1 MFVNFFIKRP
11 VFSTVCSLIVLLLG
25 AIAALTLPIAQF
37 PNITPT
43 QVVVTANYTGASA
56 DTVESAV
63 TNILEREING
73 VDGMKYISSV
83 SSSDGLSQI
92 TVTFDADQDPDIAT
106 VNVQNRVARVEPL
119 LPEAVVQNGLV
130 VNKQSSAFLQ
140 AFAIYAENGEYDELF
155 ISNYLDTYVVDALR
169 RVEGVGSVEVFGERK
184 YAMRLWLDP
193 NRLASRGLTM
203 QSVVNAVREQ
213 NIQVGAGQ
221 IGQPP
226 APGQDYQISLRAL
239 SRLSSVEEFE
249 NVVVATGEDGALVR
263 LRDVGRA
270 ELGAENYN
278 VSLTYNSRYTSE
290 DGTPIE
296 AVGLGINQAP
306 GTNALNASAAVTA
319 EMERLSQAFPPGITY
334 SLAFDTTMFVAASLR
349 DVISTLVLA
358 IALVVL
364 VIYIFLQD
372 WRATLIPSIT
382 IPISLVGTFI
392 FTRLFGFSINT
403 LTLFGMTL
411 ATGLVVDDAIV
422 VVEAVTAKIHDR
434 GFTPMQ
440 AAIAAMRELSGAIV
454 ATSLVLMAVFIPV
467 AFFPGTTG
475 AIYQQFALTIAFSI
489 LVSTFNALTLSPT
502 LAAMLLRDKP
512 PAHGPLGR
520 LFERFNRGLD
530 WSRRRYERS
539 LHFLSHTRWLVVG
552 AFGLLL
558 VLTAWIYNLVP
569 SAFLPDEDQGY
580 FITIVQAPEGVSLE
594 YTREVMDRASMT
606 MLELPGVQSNFAV
619 TGFSFPSGAPN
630 RGIMFTLLEPWA
642 DRPLPVQA
650 IIGQAFGALSQI
662 TEARIFPFNAPPI
675 QGLDNFGGF
684 QMELQA
690 LTEIPLDAFVGNAW
704 QLIGVANQMPG
715 GPPDAE
721 AAAASEEIGA
731 IASNVTNVLT
741 TYATGTPKLVV
752 EVDRNRAKALGVDV
766 DEVFG
771 VMQTAL
777 GSQYV
782 NDFELG
788 QRNYRVY
795 VQADLPFRNNPE
807 DVNQLYV
814 RSAQDEMIPLSNLVT
829 LTSSTGAQTI
839 NHYNLFRSISV
850 NGNAAPGKSSGQ
862 ALVAMEQLVQRVLPP
877 TISFE
882 WTGNALEEIQSAGQA
897 PIIFGIGLLMV
908 FLVLAAQYE
917 SYVTPIV
924 IMLTVP
930 LAILGALLSQLLR
943 GLPNDIYC
951 QIGLVMLI
959 GLASKNAIL
968 VVEYADQLRE
978 QGFDLV
984 KAAIEA
990 GQERLRPILMTAFSG
1005 LIGFFPLLI
1014 ATGAGAASR
1023 RSIGTAVFGGYLVAT
1038 FLSLFLVPI
1047 LYIVIKSISERGKRD
1062 RQPHLPDADRDGH
1075 SALGNGWSE
1084 PDHQPPQLPE
1094 APAREL

>member
-1 MFVNFFIKRP
+1 MLLFTNFFIKRP
-11 VFSTVCSLIVLLLG
+11 VFSTVCSLIVVLLG

-43 QVVVTANYTGASA
+43 QVVVTTNYTGASA
-56 DTVESAV
+56 ETVESAV
-63 TNILEREING
+63 TNVLEREING
-73 VDGMKYISSV
+73 VDGMKYLSSV
-83 SSSDGLSQI
+83 STSDGLSQI
-92 TVTFDADQDPDIAT
+92 TVTFDAAQDPDIAT
-106 VNVQNRVARVEPL
+106 VNVQNRVSRVEPL
-119 LPEAVVQNGLV
+119 LPEAAVQNGIV
-130 VNKQSSAFLQ
+130 VNKQSSSFLQ
-140 AFAIYAENGEYDELF
+140 AFAVYAEDGEYDELF
-155 ISNYLDTYVVDALR
+155 ISNYLDTYVVDALK

-193 NRLASRGLTM
+193 KRLASRGLTT
-203 QSVVNAVREQ
+203 QDVVAAIREQ

-239 SRLSSVEEFE
+239 SRLGSVPEFE
-249 NVVVATGEDGALVR
+249 NLVVATGEDGALTR
-263 LRDVGRA
+263 LSDVGRA
-270 ELGAENYN
+270 ELGAQDYN
-278 VSLTYNSRYTSE
+278 VALTYNDRN
-290 DGTPIE
+290 

-306 GTNALNASAAVTA
+306 GTNALDASAAVTA
-319 EMERLSQAFPPGITY
+319 EMARLSEAFPPGLTY
-334 SLAFDTTMFVAASLR
+334 GLAFDTTMFVAASLR

-364 VIYIFLQD
+364 VIYVFLQD
-372 WRATLIPSIT
+372 WRATVIPSIA

-392 FTRLFGFSINT
+392 FTKIFGFSINT

-422 VVEAVTAKIHDR
+422 VVEAVATKIHDR
-434 GFTPMQ
+434 NLSPRK
-440 AAIAAMRELSGAIV
+440 AAIEAMSELSGAIV

-489 LVSTFNALTLSPT
+489 AVSTFNALTLSPT
-502 LAAMLLRDKP
+502 LSALLLRDKP
-512 PAHGPLGR
+512 PAHGLLGW
-520 LFERFNRGLD
+520 FFNRFNQGLD
-530 WSRRRYERS
+530 GSRRSYERS
-539 LHFLSHTRWLVVG
+539 LRFLSHTRWLVIG

-558 VLTAWIYNLVP
+558 ALTAWVYNLVP
-569 SAFLPDEDQGY
+569 SSFLPEEDQGY
-580 FITIVQAPEGVSLE
+580 FITVVQAPEGVSLS
-594 YTREVMDRASMT
+594 YTRDVMDRASAAVM
-606 MLELPGVQSNFAV
+606 EIPGVQSNFAV
-619 TGFSFPSGAPN
+619 AGFSFPSGGPN
-630 RGIMFTLLEPWA
+630 RGIMFTLLEPWS
-642 DRPLPVQA
+642 DRQMPVQA
-650 IIGQAFGALSQI
+650 IIGQAFGAFSQI
-662 TEARIFPFNAPPI
+662 TEANIFPFNAPPI
-675 QGLDNFGGF
+675 QGLDAFGGF

-690 LTEIPLDAFVGNAW
+690 LSEIPLEAFVGSMQQFLGA
-704 QLIGVANQMPG
+704 ANENPSVQ
-715 GPPDAE
+715 
-721 AAAASEEIGA
+721 
-731 IASNVTNVLT
+731 NVLT
-741 TYATGTPKLVV
+741 TYATGTPKLEV
-752 EVDRNRAKALGVDV
+752 EVDRDRAKALGVDI
-766 DEVFG
+766 DDVFQ

-782 NDFELG
+782 NDFDLG

-795 VQADLPFRNNPE
+795 VQADLPFRDNPE

-814 RSAQDEMIPLSNLVT
+814 RSERGEMIPLTTLVT

-839 NHYNLFRSISV
+839 NHYNLFRSISI
-850 NGNAAPGKSSGQ
+850 NGNTAPGNSSGQ
-862 ALVAMEQLVQRVLPP
+862 ALNAMAETARQVLPP
-877 TISFE
+877 AIGFE
-882 WTGNALEEIQSAGQA
+882 WTGTALEEVNSAGQA
-897 PIIFGIGLLMV
+897 PIIFSIGLVMV

-917 SYVTPIV
+917 SYITPIV
-924 IMLTVP
+924 ILLTVP
-930 LAILGALLSQLLR
+930 LAILGALLAQMLR

-968 VVEYADQLRE
+968 VVEYADQLRA
-978 QGFDLV
+978 QGLGLV

-1047 LYIVIKSISERGKRD
+1047 LYIVIRGSFERLVLG
-1062 RQPHLPDADRDGH
+1062 RQPD
-1075 SALGNGWSE
+1075 
-1084 PDHQPPQLPE
+1084 
-1094 APAREL
+1094 